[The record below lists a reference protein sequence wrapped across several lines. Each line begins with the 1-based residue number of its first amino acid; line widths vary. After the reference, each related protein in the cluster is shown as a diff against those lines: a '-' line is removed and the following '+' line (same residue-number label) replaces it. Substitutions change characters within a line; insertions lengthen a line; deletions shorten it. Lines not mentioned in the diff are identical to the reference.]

1 MSLLNKNIRKIVYN
15 LLSNIN
21 YRKEVIPIIDEVFL
35 KFAIDFFKK
44 ILSAKLN
51 NMKINLDWYKKEFLN
66 SELSKDAIAINSGLN
81 LKTIT
86 NEHGTTRKEIVINA
100 AEKHYDYLKN
110 LIQNIVEHE
119 SSFSLILTI
128 KLNRV
133 SVDLTIE
140 ESLIV
145 INALAVQRAKIR
157 GGIWSSVGKRVEK
170 PLMLTLCAIYEI
182 PKENYFLKDTSI
194 LDISTRESDFFFKN
208 NNRKYRCEIKLM
220 GRGNPESGDAAF
232 ARDCDVL
239 IADTMS
245 IKLKNQLE
253 KSNIEWIELKSLD
266 KFKKIEEILQKFF
279 IPHKKIS
286 TAKETRQ
293 VIDNALDKIFN

>member
-15 LLSNIN
+15 LLSNVN

>member
-208 NNRKYRCEIKLM
+208 NDRKYRCEIKLM

>member
-15 LLSNIN
+15 LLSNVN
-21 YRKEVIPIIDEVFL
+21 YRKEVILIIDEVFL

-66 SELSKDAIAINSGLN
+66 SELSKDVIAINSGLN

-170 PLMLTLCAIYEI
+170 PLMLTLCTIYEI

-208 NNRKYRCEIKLM
+208 NDRKYRCEIKLM

-253 KSNIEWIELKSLD
+253 KSNVEWIELKSLD
-266 KFKKIEEILQKFF
+266 KFKKIEEILQKFN